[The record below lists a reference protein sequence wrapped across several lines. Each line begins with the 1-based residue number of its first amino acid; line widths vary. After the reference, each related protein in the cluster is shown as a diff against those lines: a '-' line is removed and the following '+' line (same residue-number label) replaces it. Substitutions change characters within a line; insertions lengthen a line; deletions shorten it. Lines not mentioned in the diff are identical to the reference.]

1 MQPQVAAW
9 LEAMASVNTLPAF
22 EEALDRRIRDL
33 GFRYF
38 VYQGCFPGAAGGER
52 VRADTTP
59 EAWRQHCASQGSD
72 RLWDLLCGRALR
84 TAPILWSR
92 LRPVH
97 PELFAKAREFGL
109 ADGVTQPVHG
119 PGGEWSSISFIGDHD
134 GPRFERKLLA
144 RLPYCQLLASLA
156 HDAAARI
163 ASSRSAVA
171 DGRQPAPSDTGLSE
185 RESTCLGLAA
195 SGKTVLQISAILPIS
210 ARTVNY
216 HLTNARRKLRA
227 GSLRHAVTKATSLG
241 LIRAA

>member
-9 LEAMASVNTLPAF
+9 LETMAGATTLAAF
-22 EEALDRRIRDL
+22 QETLDRCTREL

-38 VYQGCFPGAAGGER
+38 IYHGSFGPGAADR

-59 EAWRQHCASQGSD
+59 AAWRRYCASQAPDGI
-72 RLWDLLCGRALR
+72 WELLCSRALR
-84 TAPILWSR
+84 AAPILWSR
-92 LRPVH
+92 IRSVH
-97 PELFAKAREFGL
+97 PGLFEKAREFGL

-119 PGGEWSSISFIGDHD
+119 PDGEWSSISFISDHD
-134 GPRFERKLLA
+134 GPRFDRKLMA
-144 RLPYCQLLASLA
+144 ALPYCQLLASLA

-163 ASSRSAVA
+163 AARRDASAA
-171 DGRQPAPSDTGLSE
+171 TPTQAPSEPGLSA

-195 SGKTVLQISAILPIS
+195 SGKTVLEISAILPIS

-216 HLTNARRKLRA
+216 HLTNARRKLQA
-227 GSLRHAVTKATSLG
+227 ASLRHAVTRAASLG